1 MERRARHIREFV
13 EALAG
18 PAVYLVFF
26 GLIYVAASLVCA
38 LSGGND
44 PIVSEPA
51 AVIGGAILGLTA
63 AALLLLVAIAYEAS
77 QRLERHAVDRE
88 DTFMALLTLALAAL
102 SALAVIWT
110 ALPAAVVTAVC

>member
-1 MERRARHIREFV
+1 RDRRGVRHRAVWDGACRPRPLPVAADHLSAVALCRGAGAGRPAARSRLPATCGRLSMERRARHIREFV

-51 AVIGGAILGLTA
+51 AVIGGAILGL
-63 AALLLLVAIAYEAS
+63 
-77 QRLERHAVDRE
+77 
-88 DTFMALLTLALAAL
+88 
-102 SALAVIWT
+102 
-110 ALPAAVVTAVC
+110 